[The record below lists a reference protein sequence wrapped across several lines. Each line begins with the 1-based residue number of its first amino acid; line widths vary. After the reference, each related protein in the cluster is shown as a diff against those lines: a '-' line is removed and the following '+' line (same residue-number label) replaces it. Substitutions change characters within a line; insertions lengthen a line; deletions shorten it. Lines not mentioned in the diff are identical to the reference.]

1 MNIIEAKE
9 VLLDMFLNDMLE
21 ELCENR
27 LEEYIDNWVYEV
39 EQNQELSLYY
49 RHSDMA
55 ILDLSIC
62 LCFELQQPKKIRG
75 AETIH
80 FTLLGVLQGCFHRV
94 SPFYFG
100 VGFYFFFF
108 GGGWFFL
115 SLKLSF

>member
-1 MNIIEAKE
+1 MFAHVANCINFIFRGFVESRCGGCEIDHTSQTQHMYIIEAKE

-62 LCFELQQPKKIRG
+62 LCFELQQPKKL
-75 AETIH
+75 E
-80 FTLLGVLQGCFHRV
+80 VLKQFILH
-94 SPFYFG
+94 Y
-100 VGFYFFFF
+100 
-108 GGGWFFL
+108 
-115 SLKLSF
+115 